1 MRVLFEHGVEIPSDY
16 QGVVYV
22 PLDPA
27 GAWRFL
33 VAKEMKAIGF
43 EIDMNLATL
52 IRACPRGMQCCWSK

>member
-43 EIDMNLATL
+43 EIDMNLDDVD
-52 IRACPRGMQCCWSK
+52 